1 MTDAGPAAKPAPL
14 HAEIRGNDP
23 RLPIVLLHGFAA
35 DNNTWMNVQ
44 TALAQHRRAVA
55 FDLPGHGLSL
65 GYPIGNARAMADAVA
80 ASLDALDLP
89 RVHLVG
95 HSMGGAV
102 ASVLAMRRPT
112 RVASLT
118 LLAPGGFGLE
128 INHRLLRAMARA
140 TEEHELQL
148 LIEQFFGWE
157 AKVPR
162 MLATRIAEIRRDP
175 AVIPPLAAILDAIL
189 DGDVQRTF
197 DPARLAEIGCPV
209 KVLWGTQDRVLPTR
223 QSHRLPGV
231 IATHVFERV
240 GHMVHLEVPRE
251 TVRLIAENAAAGD

>member
-35 DNNTWMNVQ
+35 DNDTWMNVQ

-118 LLAPGGFGLE
+118 LLAPGGFGPE